1 MQGAFASKVDFR
13 EAFVDL
19 FCLYTSDFEQQE
31 VGPSSGS
38 GLPPVGLPP
47 SSSMVQEAIEL
58 VQSDEEGEEM

>member
-1 MQGAFASKVDFR
+1 M
-13 EAFVDL
+13 DL
-19 FCLYTSDFEQQE
+19 FCFYTSDFEQQE